1 MDSVF
6 RWLKCHLL
14 NAGVI
19 TLVLGIFLTSLQGT
33 AGLILMACL
42 VVALKRVIDKE
53 KSQVWA
59 EAQDREDLLASL
71 RSKPETSKENEES
84 YW

>member
-1 MDSVF
+1 MERSNVI

-14 NAGVI
+14 NAGVV
-19 TLVLGIFLTSLQGT
+19 TLVLGIILTSLQGT
-33 AGLILMACL
+33 AGLILMSLL

-53 KSQVWA
+53 RGQVWA
-59 EAQDREDLLASL
+59 EAQDREELLRAKL
-71 RSKPETSKENEES
+71 ETNNKEES

>member
-1 MDSVF
+1 MDRSVF

-14 NAGVI
+14 NAGVV
-19 TLVLGIFLTSLQGT
+19 TLVLGICLTSLQGT

-53 KSQVWA
+53 RGQVWA
-59 EAQDREDLLASL
+59 EAQDREELLRAKL
-71 RSKPETSKENEES
+71 ETNNKEES